1 MSSTQTKQSRTLTF
15 IYPVVATACIAHA
28 LAFGVSPWLSIWDI
42 PHGPQIWFA
51 ILGTWPLWVF
61 PLWLC
66 REGRKS
72 RVIVPLVLG
81 AVALLPGFFIWYV
94 MANFSPV

>member
-28 LAFGVSPWLSIWDI
+28 IAFGVSPWLSIWDI
-42 PHGPQIWFA
+42 PHGPHIWFA

-61 PLWLC
+61 PLLWC
-66 REGRKS
+66 RAGRKS
-72 RVIVPLVLG
+72 RVIVPLVAG
-81 AVALLPGFFIWYV
+81 VVALLPGFLVWYV

>member
-1 MSSTQTKQSRTLTF
+1 MWFQFRFAVHLILARVPELGSLDHIERMASTETKQLRAPAF
-15 IYPVVATACIAHA
+15 IYPIVVTACIAHA

-51 ILGTWPLWVF
+51 ILGTWPVWVF

-66 REGRKS
+66 
-72 RVIVPLVLG
+72 
-81 AVALLPGFFIWYV
+81 
-94 MANFSPV
+94 